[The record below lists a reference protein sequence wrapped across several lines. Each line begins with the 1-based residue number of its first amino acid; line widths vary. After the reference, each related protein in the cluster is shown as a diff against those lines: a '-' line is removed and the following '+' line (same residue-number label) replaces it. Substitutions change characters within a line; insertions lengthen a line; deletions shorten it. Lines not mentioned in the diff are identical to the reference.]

1 MIRGTRGAT
10 VPMILALR
18 CLDWEVVDAREPAS
32 HQSIFVELPVLVPVR
47 AEPIFRVVVPFVREA
62 NGDPI
67 FIEGPELLYEPIIQ
81 LLSPLPSKKRDD
93 FRASFRELGPI
104 SPIGIG
110 RVRQGDLFW
119 VARIPAIL
127 GLPYLDDGGFTC
139 ERGKG
144 GAALGHLGLHWR
156 D

>member
-1 MIRGTRGAT
+1 MHANLRRISPSSLNSQFSFPYERNQFSESSCHSYAKRTAIRFSLKA
-10 VPMILALR
+10 
-18 CLDWEVVDAREPAS
+18 
-32 HQSIFVELPVLVPVR
+32 QSS
-47 AEPIFRVVVPFVREA
+47 
-62 NGDPI
+62 
-67 FIEGPELLYEPIIQ
+67 FIEPIIQ

-139 ERGKG
+139 ERGKRG
-144 GAALGHLGLHWR
+144 RLSDIWGSIGEIN
-156 D
+156 